1 MEIGYFW
8 YFHIYSG
15 LLFCDSLC
23 LYAVNHLNAN
33 KERKV
38 LVKFYFYHDMSYF
51 ALLWMFASVKS
62 FSKVERGNQQKL
74 ERSSRKKPRN
84 SSGISYVILPKKM

>member
-1 MEIGYFW
+1 
-8 YFHIYSG
+8 
-15 LLFCDSLC
+15 
-23 LYAVNHLNAN
+23 
-33 KERKV
+33 
-38 LVKFYFYHDMSYF
+38 MSYF

-74 ERSSRKKPRN
+74 ERPSRKKPRN